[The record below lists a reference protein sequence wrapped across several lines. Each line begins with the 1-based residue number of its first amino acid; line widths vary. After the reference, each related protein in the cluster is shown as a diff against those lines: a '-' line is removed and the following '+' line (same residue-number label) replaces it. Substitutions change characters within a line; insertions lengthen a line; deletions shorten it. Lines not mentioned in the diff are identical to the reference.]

1 MTWWWLLCEIFIS
14 PLVFFSHWELL
25 NSLVHSALG
34 KDISRGNLMVLNYF
48 FPPFTVIQ
56 LLYQS
61 SLQSLLQPALGNL
74 GVHWEPGFHPLFIL
88 VQTQQCSVTRWFCTG
103 RHQIPPGE
111 WRWSCAM
118 FCTRETV
125 KLANKSCSSG
135 VFLFYSAV
143 IHTFISPSVWTVSSP
158 AAKEFGFFY

>member
-1 MTWWWLLCEIFIS
+1 MKYLYPHWCFLVIENCSTVLFTVPWEKTFQEETWWFKLF
-14 PLVFFSHWELL
+14 
-25 NSLVHSALG
+25 
-34 KDISRGNLMVLNYF
+34 F

-74 GVHWEPGFHPLFIL
+74 GVHREPGFHPLFIL

-158 AAKEFGFFY
+158 AAEEFGFFY